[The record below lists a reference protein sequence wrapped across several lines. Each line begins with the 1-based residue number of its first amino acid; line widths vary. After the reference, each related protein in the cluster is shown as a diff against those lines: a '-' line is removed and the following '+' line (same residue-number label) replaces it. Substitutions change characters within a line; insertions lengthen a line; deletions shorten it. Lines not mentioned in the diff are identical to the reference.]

1 MNSLFANLRNSYEK
15 NWPEVHARFT
25 GQATRFI
32 YSDKPK
38 LADDVIPV
46 FCYHELDKTSFESD
60 LEFLARND
68 YRTIDAQD
76 LADHLSGEKIA
87 PPRSVVLTVDDGA
100 RSLFDVGLP
109 LLQNYS
115 MKVVAFIAP
124 RLHREDQDVPSGP
137 GQRLCTWRELLE
149 MHESGCVDIQSHS
162 YEHRYVPRWPE
173 PIIVL
178 GEDPSVVDRLR
189 GPIQSIAEDFAAA
202 KMTIEDR
209 LSKTIRHLAF
219 VKYVGS
225 NEAIEIGKKCG
236 YQSFFWGYLPRHD
249 GNRPGQ
255 GTDRITR
262 VDGWYLRRLPGTGR
276 RPLGEIFRERFGSRF
291 RRSMY
296 L

>member
-1 MNSLFANLRNSYEK
+1 MNSLFSNLRNSYEK

-38 LADDVIPV
+38 LPDDVIPV

-68 YRTIDAQD
+68 YRTIDAQG

-109 LLQNYS
+109 LLQDYS
-115 MKVVAFIAP
+115 MKVVAFVAP

-189 GPIQSIAEDFAAA
+189 GPIQSIAEDFSAA
-202 KMTIEDR
+202 KKTIEDR

-225 NEAIEIGKKCG
+225 DEAIEIGKKCG

-276 RPLGEIFRERFGSRF
+276 RPLGEIFRERFGSRLA
-291 RRSMY
+291 RSMY
-296 L
+296 V